1 MKLHQTAHI
10 LSTYS
15 ADTFGVCSAL
25 FELGGMIV
33 MHDPS
38 GCNST
43 YTTHDEPRWYDT
55 DSLIFISGLNEQ
67 DAVLGRD
74 DRFIRDVTESARQ
87 FEPAF
92 ICIIPSQIT
101 FLIGTDM
108 KALTRIIGQQTS
120 IPCFTL
126 PTNSM
131 HYYARGIYY
140 ALEWLATWACQ
151 QQDSTSACPQADQTV
166 AASPAPAQI
175 TSTAHPTNPLRV
187 NLLGVTP
194 QDFSLNDADTA
205 MKEWL
210 QTAGFSPQS
219 CWAMGETLDS
229 LIHSTEADVNLVVT
243 YGGLGAA
250 RILQQEKGI
259 PYVIGTPIG
268 AMQELL
274 AVALRA
280 TAEDKQIRS
289 PYLNGISPTTGQT
302 DSTASLSTLTAAPP
316 LSLSSAPMSA
326 GTVDN
331 PAALADA
338 QSAPMQPQLIVGE
351 SIYAQSLAAALE
363 AAGCGHYQVIVPVET
378 ERTLLRPD
386 TLQLTDETDLIPRFA
401 KARTI
406 IADPMY
412 APIITADA
420 QLIRLPHEGF
430 SGRLYAKEIPNLIT
444 RSGFTALR
452 AKCPQ

>member
-87 FEPAF
+87 FQPAF

-108 KALTRIIGQQTS
+108 KALARIIGQQTG

-131 HYYARGIYY
+131 HYYERGIYY
-140 ALEWLATWACQ
+140 ALEWLAGWACQ
-151 QQDSTSACPQADQTV
+151 QQESTAACPQSGQTV
-166 AASPAPAQI
+166 AASPDPAQI
-175 TSTAHPTNPLRV
+175 PSTAHPTNPLRV

-194 QDFSLNDADTA
+194 QDFSLNGADTT
-205 MKEWL
+205 MKEW
-210 QTAGFSPQS
+210 QQANGFIPQS

-250 RILQQEKGI
+250 RILQQERGI

-274 AVALRA
+274 TAALRA
-280 TAEDKQIRS
+280 TARDKAIRI
-289 PYLNGISPTTGQT
+289 PWLGEGP
-302 DSTASLSTLTAAPP
+302 AVLPAAP
-316 LSLSSAPMSA
+316 MTA

-351 SIYAQSLAAALE
+351 SFYAQSLAAALE

-378 ERTLLRPD
+378 ERALLRPD

-401 KARTI
+401 EAKTI

-412 APIITADA
+412 APIIPAET

-430 SGRLYAKEIPNLIT
+430 SGRLYAKEIPNLIA
-444 RSGFTALR
+444 RSGFTTLR

>member
-15 ADTFGVCSAL
+15 ADSFGVCSAL

-43 YTTHDEPRWYDT
+43 YTTHDEPRWYNT

-74 DRFIRDVTESARQ
+74 DRFIRDIIESARQ
-87 FEPAF
+87 FQPAF
-92 ICIIPSQIT
+92 ICIIPSQIA

-108 KALTRIIGQQTS
+108 SALARIITQKTA

-131 HYYARGIYY
+131 HYYERGIYY
-140 ALEWLATWACQ
+140 ALEWLAGWACRQ
-151 QQDSTSACPQADQTV
+151 QNTARGIGQPAGADSGK
-166 AASPAPAQI
+166 
-175 TSTAHPTNPLRV
+175 NNRLRV

-194 QDFSLNDADTA
+194 QDFSLNGADAA
-205 MKEWL
+205 MKDWL
-210 QTAGFSPQS
+210 TAEDFLPES

-229 LIHSTEADVNLVVT
+229 IIDSTQADVNLVVT

-250 RILQQEKGI
+250 RIMQQERDI
-259 PYVIGTPIG
+259 PYVIGTPVG
-268 AMQELL
+268 TMQESLS
-274 AVALRA
+274 AALRA
-280 TAEDKQIRS
+280 SASDNKIRI
-289 PYLNGISPTTGQT
+289 PW
-302 DSTASLSTLTAAPP
+302 LSEEPVILPAT
-316 LSLSSAPMSA
+316 PMTA
-326 GTVDN
+326 GTADN
-331 PAALADA
+331 PHTQAAE
-338 QSAPMQPQLIVGE
+338 SSPMQPQLIIGE

-363 AAGCGHYQVIVPVET
+363 SAGCGHYQVIVPVET
-378 ERTLLRPD
+378 ERSLLRAD
-386 TLQLTDETDLIPRFA
+386 SLQLTDETDLIPRFA
-401 KARTI
+401 QARTI

-412 APIITADA
+412 APIIPSSAH
-420 QLIRLPHEGF
+420 LISLPHEGF
-430 SGRLYAKEIPNLIT
+430 SGRLYAKEIPNLIAQA
-444 RSGFTALR
+444 GFNNFR
-452 AKCPQ
+452 AKCEQ